1 MPHWTASAKRAA
13 GPAPDGRHAMLSGL
27 GLNKGGASSMGANSW
42 GESPPLALS
51 ECRLGLI
58 VSKDNHEPKARA
70 MLRGMVWRNLECER
84 CEDTDCKPHGQ
95 GRAML
100 LAMANASKAFGYA
113 ACGQCGASGEGVGSP
128 AQRVLQGV
136 SMEHRLRKLGRVCDN
151 CLRGWTAYH
160 GISQYDSPVP
170 ELDDWIRRRVRMLL
184 SETVALGTHEGSAL
198 GGFGR
203 GPEDGNPACCQQ
215 QKLLAH
221 AKIPGGAA
229 GTVQRVVESARLGQ
243 R

>member
-1 MPHWTASAKRAA
+1 
-13 GPAPDGRHAMLSGL
+13 
-27 GLNKGGASSMGANSW
+27 
-42 GESPPLALS
+42 
-51 ECRLGLI
+51 
-58 VSKDNHEPKARA
+58 
-70 MLRGMVWRNLECER
+70 
-84 CEDTDCKPHGQ
+84 
-95 GRAML
+95 ML

-203 GPEDGNPACCQQ
+203 ELEDGNRACCQQ
-215 QKLLAH
+215 QKPLAH
-221 AKIPGGAA
+221 GKSPGGAA
-229 GTVQRVVESARLGQ
+229 GTVQRVVESARFGQ
-243 R
+243 RKRPVAQGTGCHDLKLELRKRFVERADLLNRPLRTRTVGGVGAGS